1 MISYDK
7 ISLHSSICLK
17 PTSQIIKLTNS
28 NYHYQVQYRLSKL
41 KTAMESIAYSNP
53 SPPMDRQGQMLQL
66 ISSANNLVQL
76 IEPSIPS
83 IDKITDI
90 SSNLRRASENI
101 SPCILVYSERLRSLA
116 LEKTYAFLEYLN
128 ANKEKDSIN
137 IFINTKN
144 KELREVKNKI
154 ESYNKKSAHLQK
166 ILKTYENIDEIKSMI
181 ESSKTFNSSVI
192 SPDAEENGIK
202 AEMEELDNMILT
214 NRQEI
219 TQKSVDDLKKYF
231 YSKCLLVKLS
241 FPSRHQAQYIQ
252 IPELYEKIQKIE
264 VPLEQWEGFIR
275 DEFSHPERWVNLKVI
290 PIYNNPNKKYPI
302 SYR

>member
-219 TQKSVDDLKKYF
+219 TQK
-231 YSKCLLVKLS
+231 
-241 FPSRHQAQYIQ
+241 
-252 IPELYEKIQKIE
+252 
-264 VPLEQWEGFIR
+264 
-275 DEFSHPERWVNLKVI
+275 
-290 PIYNNPNKKYPI
+290 
-302 SYR
+302 